1 MQRFLN
7 IWLHSLKSQAQADF
21 ASRLGVILFTVGKI
35 LRFAFFTIFIFLI
48 LGKTNS
54 LGGYSLW
61 DVVFFYAT
69 FNLIDIIPQMLLR
82 SVYRF
87 KSIVVSGNFDFYL
100 VQPISPLFRALFG
113 GSDVLDFPMLI
124 IAIGFIIYSGMHLP
138 SLSVLGII
146 MYLLLVL
153 NALLIALSFHVFV
166 IALGAATTEVDSTIM
181 LYRDLTQ
188 MGRVPISVYTSSVS
202 FILTFV
208 VPIGIMMSFPVQAL
222 LGVLSL
228 QFIIYS
234 FIVGTGFFLI
244 SILIWKTAIKHYSSA
259 SS

>member
-1 MQRFLN
+1 MTRYLN
-7 IWLHSLKSQAQADF
+7 IWFHSLKSQAQADF
-21 ASRLGVILFTVGKI
+21 ASRLGVVLFTVAKI

-48 LGKTNS
+48 LGRTNT

-61 DVVFFYAT
+61 DVFFFYAT

-87 KSIVVSGNFDFYL
+87 KSIVVNGNFDFFM
-100 VQPISPLFRALFG
+100 VQPISPLFRTLFG
-113 GSDVLDFPMLI
+113 GSDILDIPMLFI
-124 IAIGFIIYSGMHLP
+124 SIGFILYAGAHLP
-138 SLSVLGII
+138 SVTVLGVI
-146 MYLLLVL
+146 MYLCLVF
-153 NALLIALSFHVFV
+153 NALLIALSFHILVV
-166 IALGAATTEVDSTIM
+166 SLGVVSTEVDSTIM

-222 LGVLSL
+222 LGALSL
-228 QFIIYS
+228 QFILYS
-234 FIVGTGFFLI
+234 FIVGIGFFLL
-244 SILIWKTAIKHYSSA
+244 SLFSWRTAIKHYSSA